1 MLQMCALA
9 IQLAHAPQA
18 RSHSTPKPVLL
29 MRIPYGE
36 VPNTIPLEPGGVT
49 DFEELRDVELGMD
62 RPSEG
67 PYWLRVYKDGE
78 VLAIYT
84 IEQITFINIK
94 TRKISMQIEK
104 QSRRPLV
111 DLDNKKLYYIFHYEV
126 PQGYVDEE
134 GVYNVLRPAVRWK
147 LMVYD
152 FSDRLIES
160 ETEMLNRAIE
170 PFVQSGWEVRR
181 DVALRNDICYKDKKG
196 NIYILNH
203 KDIDSM
209 RMGSQNIISILRIS
223 PNGETKKI
231 TINLPTNATRY
242 VDWILIKNDKI
253 FFFAFYQDYTGDSK
267 VIKDNLNENVV
278 TGYALEQISY
288 IVYSLDGDFLYKKDI
303 SFKKEDEIMKYGF
316 VHWLNDIKI
325 DKDEN
330 LYVSLFVP
338 NTTWKHLDCVKEKKY
353 LKLENYSFEI
363 EGDKRHLETFA
374 ITSHVVW
381 RIDPD
386 KKTMRKIGTVYEPHY
401 SDTGTFPRTVSWDID
416 PDGNLYYLRWAK
428 SELEIWMIP
437 ASQNSP

>member
-1 MLQMCALA
+1 
-9 IQLAHAPQA
+9 
-18 RSHSTPKPVLL
+18 
-29 MRIPYGE
+29 
-36 VPNTIPLEPGGVT
+36 
-49 DFEELRDVELGMD
+49 MD

-152 FSDRLIES
+152 FNDRLIES

-181 DVALRNDICYKDKKG
+181 DVALDNDVCYKDKKG
-196 NIYILNH
+196 NIYIFNN
-203 KDIDSM
+203 KDMDSVV
-209 RMGSQNIISILRIS
+209 MGSQNVVSILRIS
-223 PNGETKKI
+223 PNGEAKKI
-231 TINLPTNATRY
+231 TINLPPNAPAYYLDR
-242 VDWILIKNDKI
+242 IFIKNEKI
-253 FFFAFYQDYTGDSK
+253 YFLSFYKYSGKYNKSIKNKLGEDAFVGYT
-267 VIKDNLNENVV
+267 LNK
-278 TGYALEQISY
+278 ISY
-288 IVYSLDGDFLYKKDI
+288 VVYSLDGDFLYKKDI
-303 SFKKEDEIMKYGF
+303 TFAEEDEIMKYGF
-316 VHWLNDIKI
+316 RPWLNDVKI